1 MKYGKQCNKVP
12 NDSAMIS
19 NTEVHMRDKSAS
31 SVQREGFQEEVRT
44 EQSLG
49 GWMNEQEQKSQRA
62 EGGHCWLSR

>member
-19 NTEVHMRDKSAS
+19 DTEVQMRDKSAS
-31 SVQREGFQEEVRT
+31 SVLREGFQQEVRA
-44 EQSLG
+44 EQRLG

-62 EGGHCWLSR
+62 EGGHCGL